1 MREESPFPLSPAER
15 LAARSKLLKKFKIIN
30 DPFEL
35 PQVYVHETWIGPE
48 KPGILD
54 GFCSGFSG
62 AYRGPIIIGIF
73 VINAKQQSP
82 FCMYCAPQYPLGF
95 ANLRFLA
102 ESTELI
108 DSGQIKK
115 APWELPFDPV
125 VGPLDLKGAHL
136 FKMPYFKK
144 KYQKLEYQLKFT
156 GTEIPDLRG
165 EIVPSELSALH
176 EATEL
181 ATLFN

>member
-15 LAARSKLLKKFKIIN
+15 LAARSKLLKKFKVIN

-35 PQVYVHETWIGPE
+35 PQVYAHETWIGPE
-48 KPGILD
+48 KPGLLD
-54 GFCSGFSG
+54 GFCSGCSS
-62 AYRGPIIIGIF
+62 AYRGPTIIGIF
-73 VINAKQQSP
+73 VVNAKQHSP
-82 FCMYCAPQYPLGF
+82 FCMYCAPQYPLGL

-108 DSGQIKK
+108 DAGQIRK

-125 VGPLDLKGAHL
+125 IGPLDLKDLHL

-144 KYQKLEYQLKFT
+144 RYQKLEYQLKFN
-156 GTEIPDLRG
+156 GTQIPDLRG
-165 EIVPSELSALH
+165 VIAPNALSALH
-176 EATEL
+176 EAIEL
-181 ATLFN
+181 ATLFD